1 MSASQLAI
9 VRELEFECGARPK
22 LEPRAFALSM
32 AGPTPSLLFIEVAEA
47 LSPAVN
53 DFGDKFGD
61 NREEDIATLK
71 TVVLRY

>member
-9 VRELEFECGARPK
+9 VRELESECGARPK

-32 AGPTPSLLFIEVAEA
+32 AGPTPSLSLFIEVAEA

-53 DFGDKFGD
+53 DFGHKFRG
-61 NREEDIATLK
+61 
-71 TVVLRY
+71 